1 MAFLAVSWGIS
12 CALLAVNV
20 IMRIINA
27 AIAGWAFNRNMDRAS
42 TDSTDFGVRSIK
54 FFPGVYFPLDE
65 NVPYVPSVNEGI
77 WLPGAGNVEG
87 KMVALYFLPIVL
99 VASVV
104 GIASICVG
112 MYHLRVWRT
121 DSLAAAVSAALI
133 AWLLS
138 FLAAGVA
145 CKEIYVGATRST
157 KLKVVEGFTVILPLF
172 EFYYLLSLQAAA
184 LGGKEGTAY
193 TSSSKREPREKF
205 DTVFED
211 RRDSGVEAGMDV

>member
-42 TDSTDFGVRSIK
+42 TDSTDFG
-54 FFPGVYFPLDE
+54 
-65 NVPYVPSVNEGI
+65 
-77 WLPGAGNVEG
+77 
-87 KMVALYFLPIVL
+87 
-99 VASVV
+99 
-104 GIASICVG
+104 G

>member
-1 MAFLAVSWGIS
+1 MTLNVVVDLS
-12 CALLAVNV
+12 LLLTDAKKVDKARGNY
-20 IMRIINA
+20 
-27 AIAGWAFNRNMDRAS
+27 DRCRFRVFQEFILQPH
-42 TDSTDFGVRSIK
+42 DFPGCFEVRSIK

-138 FLAAGVA
+138 FLAAG
-145 CKEIYVGATRST
+145 
-157 KLKVVEGFTVILPLF
+157 
-172 EFYYLLSLQAAA
+172 
-184 LGGKEGTAY
+184 
-193 TSSSKREPREKF
+193 
-205 DTVFED
+205 
-211 RRDSGVEAGMDV
+211 